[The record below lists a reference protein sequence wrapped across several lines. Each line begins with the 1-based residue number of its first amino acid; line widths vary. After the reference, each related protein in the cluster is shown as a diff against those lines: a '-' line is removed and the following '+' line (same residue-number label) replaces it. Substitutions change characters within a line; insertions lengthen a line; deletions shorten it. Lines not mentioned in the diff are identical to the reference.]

1 MRIVVVGGGPGGSVA
16 SSRLRQLGHDVVLFE
31 REVFPRFHIGE
42 SLLPKSLPVLETI
55 GVLSQVRERFIT
67 KYGARF
73 HDDTTNKKDRF
84 SFDGAWKPEPD
95 HAFQVERCHFD
106 ELLLA
111 HARSL
116 GVDVR
121 QPAKVDRVLFD
132 GDRAVGVEADGNRV
146 EADWV
151 IDATGRDRLI
161 SRGATSKIEGL
172 DQTAVFNHYTG
183 VRRPEG
189 KLGGDIDI
197 VLFDSGV
204 PTHPNWFWFIPFI
217 DGVTS
222 VGAVVSKAWMKERA
236 NEGPGRVL
244 ADAFAASPSATE
256 LLADAKPLWSET
268 RALADFSYR
277 IGKIQGPGWL
287 AVGDAGGF
295 IDPLFSTGVHMA
307 MSGGL
312 MAAEALHA
320 GGTPDLLE
328 AWEQKVR
335 AGAETFILAVRAFYR
350 GPLVAHLFTA
360 DKHAALR
367 RSITSLLAGDVYG
380 DSIWLRDI
388 RLRLKEMV

>member
-1 MRIVVVGGGPGGSVA
+1 MRIVVVGGGPGGSVT
-16 SSRLRQLGHDVVLFE
+16 SSRLRQLGHEVVLFE
-31 REVFPRFHIGE
+31 SEMFPRFHIGE

-55 GVLSQVRERFIT
+55 GVLPKVRERFLT

-73 HDDTTNKKDRF
+73 HDDTTKKKDRF

-95 HAFQVERCHFD
+95 HSFQVERAHFD
-106 ELLLA
+106 QLLLD
-111 HARSL
+111 HAREL

-121 QPAKVDRVLFD
+121 QPATVERVLFE
-132 GDRAVGVEADGNRV
+132 GERAVGVSAGGERID
-146 EADWV
+146 ADWV

-161 SRGATSKIEGL
+161 SRGATQKIAGL
-172 DQTAVFNHYTG
+172 DQTAVFNHFAG

-189 KLGGDIDI
+189 KLAGDIDI

-204 PTHPNWFWFIPFI
+204 PTHPNWFWFIPFV
-217 DGVTS
+217 DGITS
-222 VGAVVSKAWMKERA
+222 VGAVVSKAWMKDRA
-236 NEGPGRVL
+236 SPGAAL

-256 LLADAKPLWSET
+256 LIKDAKPLWPDT

-277 IGKIQGPGWL
+277 IGKIHGPGWL

-312 MAAEALHA
+312 FAAEALHA
-320 GGTPDLLE
+320 GGTPAQLE

-335 AGAETFILAVRAFYR
+335 AGAETFILAVQAFYR
-350 GPLVAHLFTA
+350 GPLVAHLFTEN
-360 DKHAALR
+360 KHAALR

-380 DSIWLRDI
+380 DAVWLRDI
-388 RLRLKEMV
+388 RLRLREMI